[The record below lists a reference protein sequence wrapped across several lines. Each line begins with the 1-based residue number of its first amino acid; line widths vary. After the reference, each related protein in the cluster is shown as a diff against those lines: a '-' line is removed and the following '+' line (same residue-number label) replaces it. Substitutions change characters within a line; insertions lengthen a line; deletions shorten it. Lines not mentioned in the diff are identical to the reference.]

1 MDPLLCDEGCDSEH
15 IYKLDTTVSNY
26 VNSNQLRKVF
36 IEYFKKLDHEIIPSS
51 SLVPKN
57 ESTLLFTNSGMVQF
71 KDIFLNIDTRP
82 FRRAVSIQKCMRAG
96 GKHNDLENVGYTF
109 RHHTFFEML
118 GNFSFGDYF
127 KYEAINYAWCFLTEV
142 LELPKERLW
151 VTVFRN
157 DFESEA
163 IWLKE
168 VRIDPQHFSRCGEK
182 ENFWQMGESGPCG
195 PCTEIF
201 YDHGPT
207 KGEGSGSP
215 NSNMDRYVE
224 IWNLVFMQYNRDLNG
239 KLCPLDKP
247 SVDTGMGLERI
258 TAVMQGVHDNYDI
271 KLFQYLLKALGSLVG
286 NEDFHNASMRVVV
299 DHIRSAAFLIADGVI
314 PSNEGRGYVLRRI
327 IRRAARHGYKL
338 GQHEAFFYRLVSSLT
353 KVMGDVYPEIYRTQF
368 IIEQVIHQ
376 EEIQFSQTLSK
387 GLKILDQK
395 MAGLSHREIPGDVI
409 FQLYDTYGFPPDL
422 TEDIAKE
429 HNFKMDYAGFNRAMG
444 YQRAQS
450 QQVQQFSV
458 DYIQKV
464 HISGETEFVG
474 YETLNIEAS
483 VTVLLEANRPV
494 IILREGMKGVVVLDR
509 TPFYAESGGQVGD
522 QGYLF
527 FQSGSFRVKD
537 TKKQGVVYLHI
548 GKMVKGTLHVKEKV
562 EAKVDSSRFD
572 IMRNH
577 SATHLLHEA
586 LRRVLGNHVLQN
598 GSLVEATYLRF
609 DFSHPSPMTRKELQ
623 VVEKLVNQQIQANLI
638 AVINVMT
645 LNEAKKSGALALFDE
660 RYGETVRVL
669 KMGDFSTEICG
680 GTHTKRTGEIGLFK
694 IISESACSGGIRRI
708 KAVTGQTALSYIES
722 EEEQLELLSNVLKIN
737 RNRLIVK
744 VNQLL
749 EDNRNLEKE
758 LIQLKRHMALQQLS
772 HLVNKAIDIQGI
784 KVLTSKIETVDHDIM
799 RTMVDK
805 LKQKLGKAAVVLA
818 VVEKNRVQLISGVAR
833 NCLEY
838 FNATELLMSVA
849 IQVGGRGGGR
859 PDIAQGGGN
868 SPERLNEALES
879 VYEWVREK
887 LTAHTTRNK

>member
-1 MDPLLCDEGCDSEH
+1 MQRGGFYSKH
-15 IYKLDTTVSNY
+15 IYKLDIKVSNY
-26 VNSNQLRKVF
+26 TNSNQLRKVF
-36 IEYFKKLDHEIIPSS
+36 IEYFKKLDHEIVPSS

-71 KDIFLNIDTRP
+71 KDVFLSTDTRP
-82 FRRAVSIQKCMRAG
+82 CRRAVSIQKCMRAG

-127 KYEAINYAWCFLTEV
+127 KHEAIDYAWCFLTKV
-142 LELPKERLW
+142 LGLPKERLW

-168 VRIDPQHFSRCGEK
+168 VKIDPQRFSRCGDK
-182 ENFWQMGESGPCG
+182 ENFWQMGDSGPCG

-207 KGEGSGSP
+207 VVGRGEDSSGGGPGSP
-215 NSNMDRYVE
+215 NSNMDRYAE
-224 IWNLVFMQYNRDLNG
+224 IWNLVFMQYNRDLSG
-239 KLCPLDKP
+239 KLCPLAKP

-271 KLFQYLLKALGSLVG
+271 KLFRHLLRAFGSLVG
-286 NEDFHNASMRVVV
+286 NEDFHNISMRVVV

-327 IRRAARHGYKL
+327 IRRAVRHGYKL
-338 GQHEAFFYRLVSSLT
+338 GQHEAFFHRLVSPLA
-353 KVMGDVYPEIYRTQF
+353 KVMGDAYPELYRTQF
-368 IIEQVIHQ
+368 IIEQVIRQ

-395 MAGLSHREIPGDVI
+395 MVGLSHRKIPGDVI

-422 TEDIAKE
+422 TEDIARE
-429 HNFKMDYAGFNRAMG
+429 HNFTMDYAGFNKAMR

-450 QQVQQFSV
+450 QQVQQFSI
-458 DYIQKV
+458 DYTQKV
-464 HISGETEFVG
+464 HISGKTEFVG
-474 YETLNIEAS
+474 YETLHAEAF
-483 VTVLLEANRPV
+483 VTVLLEANKPV
-494 IILREGMKGVVVLDR
+494 TVLREGTKGVVVLDR

-522 QGYLF
+522 QGCLF

-537 TKKQGVVYLHI
+537 TKKQGAVYLHI
-548 GKMVKGTLHVKEKV
+548 GKMVKGMLHVKEKV

-586 LRRVLGNHVLQN
+586 LRRVLGNHVLQK
-598 GSLVEATYLRF
+598 GSLVEATRLRF
-609 DFSHPSPMTRKELQ
+609 DFSHPHPMTRKELQ
-623 VVEKLVNQQIQANLI
+623 AVEKLVNQQIQANLI
-638 AVINVMT
+638 AVISVMT

-660 RYGETVRVL
+660 RYGATVRVL
-669 KMGDFSTEICG
+669 KMGDFSTEICS

-708 KAVTGQTALSYIES
+708 EAVTGQTALSYVES
-722 EEEQLELLSNVLKIN
+722 EEEQLEILSDVLKIN
-737 RNRLIVK
+737 RDRLVLK

-758 LIQLKRHMALQQLS
+758 LIKLKRQMALQQLS
-772 HLVNKAIDIQGI
+772 HLANEAIDIQGI
-784 KVLTSKIETVDHDIM
+784 KVLTSKIETVDHDIL
-799 RTMVDK
+799 RTIVDK
-805 LKQKLGKAAVVLA
+805 LKQKLGKAAIVLA
-818 VVEKNRVQLISGVAR
+818 IVEKNRVQLISGISK
-833 NCLEY
+833 NCLDY

-849 IQVGGRGGGR
+849 VQIGGRGGGR
-859 PDIAQGGGN
+859 PDMAQGGGD

-887 LTAHTTRNK
+887 LTAHS

>member
-1 MDPLLCDEGCDSEH
+1 M
-15 IYKLDTTVSNY
+15 SNY
-26 VNSNQLRKVF
+26 INSNQLRKVF
-36 IEYFKKLDHEIIPSS
+36 IDYFKKLDHEIIPSS
-51 SLVPKN
+51 SLVPEN
-57 ESTLLFTNSGMVQF
+57 ESTLLFTNAGMVQF
-71 KDIFLNIDTRP
+71 KNVFLSIDARP
-82 FRRAVSIQKCMRAG
+82 YQRAVSIQKCMRAG

-127 KYEAINYAWCFLTEV
+127 KREAIDYAWCFLTEV

-151 VTVFRN
+151 VTVFR
-157 DFESEA
+157 DDLESEA
-163 IWLKE
+163 IWLKK
-168 VRIDPQHFSRCGEK
+168 VKIDPQHFSRCGEK
-182 ENFWQMGESGPCG
+182 ENFWQMGDSGPCG

-207 KGEGSGSP
+207 VGKGEGPGSP
-215 NSNMDRYVE
+215 NSDMDRYVE
-224 IWNLVFMQYNRDLNG
+224 IWNLVFMQYNRNLNG
-239 KLCPLDKP
+239 ELRPLVKP

-299 DHIRSAAFLIADGVI
+299 DHIRSAAFLISDGII

-327 IRRAARHGYKL
+327 IRRAVRHGHKL
-338 GQHEAFFYRLVSSLT
+338 GQHGAFFYRLVSPLI
-353 KVMGDVYPEIYRTQF
+353 KVMGDAYPELYRTQF
-368 IIEQVIHQ
+368 IIEKVIRQ

-395 MAGLSHREIPGDVI
+395 MIGLSHREIPGDVI

-429 HNFKMDYAGFNRAMG
+429 HNFTMDYAGFNKAMEH
-444 YQRAQS
+444 QRAQS
-450 QQVQQFSV
+450 QQVQQFFV
-458 DYIQKV
+458 DHTQKV

-474 YETLNIEAS
+474 YETLNVEAS
-483 VTVLLEANRPV
+483 VTVLLEGNKPV
-494 IILREGMKGVVVLDR
+494 TVLREGTKGVVVLDR

-527 FQSGSFRVKD
+527 FQSGSFCVKD
-537 TKKQGVVYLHI
+537 TKKQGAVYLHI
-548 GKMVKGTLHVKEKV
+548 GKMLKGTLHVKEKV

-586 LRRVLGNHVLQN
+586 LRRVLGDHVLQK
-598 GSLVEATYLRF
+598 GSLVEVTRLRF
-609 DFSHPSPMTRKELQ
+609 DFSHSLPMTRKELQ
-623 VVEKLVNQQIQANLI
+623 AVEKLVNQQIQANLI

-645 LNEAKKSGALALFDE
+645 LNEAKKLGALALFDK
-660 RYGETVRVL
+660 RYGAKVRVL
-669 KMGDFSTEICG
+669 KIGDFSTEICG
-680 GTHTKRTGEIGLFK
+680 GTHIKRTGEIGLFK
-694 IISESACSGGIRRI
+694 IISESACSKGIRRI
-708 KAVTGQTALSYIES
+708 EAVTGQAALSYVES
-722 EEEQLELLSNVLKIN
+722 EEEQLEILSNVLKIN
-737 RNRLIVK
+737 RDRLILK

-749 EDNRNLEKE
+749 ENNRNLEKE
-758 LIQLKRHMALQQLS
+758 LIKLTRQMALQKLS
-772 HLVNKAIDIQGI
+772 YLVNKAIDIQGV
-784 KVLTSKIETVDHDIM
+784 KVLTSKIEAVDHNTL
-799 RTMVDK
+799 RTMVDE
-805 LKQKLGKAAVVLA
+805 LKQKLGKAAIVLA
-818 VVEKNRVQLISGVAR
+818 IVEKNRVQLISGVAK
-833 NCLEY
+833 NCLDY

-849 IQVGGRGGGR
+849 VQVGGRGGGR
-859 PDIAQGGGN
+859 PDMAQGGGD

-887 LTAHTTRNK
+887 LTAQLAFK

>member
-1 MDPLLCDEGCDSEH
+1 MQRGLDSEH
-15 IYKLDTTVSNY
+15 IYTLDTKMSNY

-51 SLVPKN
+51 SLVPEN
-57 ESTLLFTNSGMVQF
+57 ESTLLFTNAGMVQF
-71 KDIFLNIDTRP
+71 KDVFLSIDARP
-82 FRRAVSIQKCMRAG
+82 CQRAVSIQKCMRAG

-127 KYEAINYAWCFLTEV
+127 KREAIDYAWYFLTEV

-151 VTVFRN
+151 VTVFR
-157 DFESEA
+157 DDLESEA

-168 VRIDPQHFSRCGEK
+168 VKIDPQHLSRCGEK
-182 ENFWQMGESGPCG
+182 ENFWQMGDSGPCG

-207 KGEGSGSP
+207 VGRGEGPGSP
-215 NSNMDRYVE
+215 NSDMDRYVE
-224 IWNLVFMQYNRDLNG
+224 IWNLVFMQYNRNLNG
-239 KLCPLDKP
+239 ELRPLVKP

-271 KLFQYLLKALGSLVG
+271 KLFQYLLKAFGSLVG

-299 DHIRSAAFLIADGVI
+299 DHIRSAAFLISDGVI

-327 IRRAARHGYKL
+327 IRRAVRHGHKL
-338 GQHEAFFYRLVSSLT
+338 GQHGAFFYRLVSPLT
-353 KVMGDVYPEIYRTQF
+353 KVMGDAYPELYRTQF
-368 IIEQVIHQ
+368 IIEKVIRQ
-376 EEIQFSQTLSK
+376 EEIQFFQTLSK

-395 MAGLSHREIPGDVI
+395 MIGLSHREIPGDVI
-409 FQLYDTYGFPPDL
+409 FQLYDTHGFPPDL
-422 TEDIAKE
+422 TEDIARE
-429 HNFKMDYAGFNRAMG
+429 HNFTMDYAGFNKAMEH
-444 YQRAQS
+444 QRAQS
-450 QQVQQFSV
+450 QQVQQFFI
-458 DYIQKV
+458 DHTHKV

-474 YETLNIEAS
+474 YETLNVEAS
-483 VTVLLEANRPV
+483 VTVLLEGNKPV
-494 IILREGMKGVVVLDR
+494 TVLPEGTKGVVVLDR

-527 FQSGSFRVKD
+527 FQSGSFCVKD
-537 TKKQGVVYLHI
+537 TKKQGAVYLHI

-562 EAKVDSSRFD
+562 EAKVNSSRFD

-586 LRRVLGNHVLQN
+586 LRCVLGDHVLQK
-598 GSLVEATYLRF
+598 GSLVEATRLRF
-609 DFSHPSPMTRKELQ
+609 DFSHSLPMTRKELQ
-623 VVEKLVNQQIQANLI
+623 AVEKLVNQQIQANLI

-645 LNEAKKSGALALFDE
+645 VNEAKKLGALALFDE
-660 RYGETVRVL
+660 RYGAKVRVL
-669 KMGDFSTEICG
+669 KIGDFSTEICG
-680 GTHTKRTGEIGLFK
+680 GTHIKRTGEIGLFK
-694 IISESACSGGIRRI
+694 IISESACSMGIRRI
-708 KAVTGQTALSYIES
+708 EAVTGQTALSYVAS
-722 EEEQLELLSNVLKIN
+722 EEEQLDILSDVLKIN
-737 RNRLIVK
+737 RDRLILK

-758 LIQLKRHMALQQLS
+758 LMKLTRQMALQQLS
-772 HLVNKAIDIQGI
+772 HLVNEAIDIQGV
-784 KVLTSKIETVDHDIM
+784 KVLTSKIEAVDHDTL
-799 RTMVDK
+799 RTMVDE
-805 LKQKLGKAAVVLA
+805 LKKKLGKAAIVLA
-818 VVEKNRVQLISGVAR
+818 IVEKNRVQLISGVAK
-833 NCLEY
+833 NCLDY

-849 IQVGGRGGGR
+849 VQVGGRGGGR
-859 PDIAQGGGN
+859 PDMAQGGGD

-887 LTAHTTRNK
+887 LTSTANI